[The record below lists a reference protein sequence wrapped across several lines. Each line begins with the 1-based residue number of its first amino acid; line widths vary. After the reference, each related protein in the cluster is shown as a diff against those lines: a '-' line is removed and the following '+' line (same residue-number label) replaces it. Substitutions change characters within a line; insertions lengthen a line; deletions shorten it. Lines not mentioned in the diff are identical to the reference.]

1 MPHVAL
7 ESDVREECQNILPID
22 FPDSEITKELD
33 AAHNF
38 IKLQIGPFDANHEDI
53 DALRKIER
61 TMAACFVMGHFK
73 QYLDVKNTKCEEANK
88 LLESAKSGLA
98 TTADVDVEY
107 KMTVSTYGS
116 YPAAFIE
123 DENTDVRAY
132 KSTNSFVY

>member
-7 ESDVREECQNILPID
+7 ESDVREECQNLLAVD
-22 FPDSEITKELD
+22 FPDAEITKELD

-38 IKLQIGPFDANHEDI
+38 IKLQIGPFDSSHEDI
-53 DALRKIER
+53 DALKKIER
-61 TMAACFVMGHFK
+61 TLASCFVLGHFK
-73 QYLDVKNTKCEEANK
+73 QYLDVKSTKCEEAYK

-98 TTADVDVEY
+98 TTSTVDVEY
-107 KMTVSTYGS
+107 KNTSTEYKS

-123 DENTDVRAY
+123 DENTDVRPY